1 MTPKKL
7 LQLLRPRANSQVEFK
22 ADLQAV
28 DSIGKHVCAFLNSAG
43 GYIVCG
49 VSDEGQISGV
59 DITDVRSL
67 TCEKNFVTCC
77 RPSHWYQSSG
87 SKCKK

>member
-7 LQLLRPRANSQVEFK
+7 LQLLRLGENSQVEFK
-22 ADLQAV
+22 TDLQAV

-49 VSDEGQISGV
+49 VSDKGQITGV
-59 DITDVRSL
+59 DITDARLL
-67 TCEKNFVTCC
+67 TFEKNFMTCC
-77 RPSHWYQSSG
+77 RPRHWYQSSA
-87 SKCKK
+87 SR